1 MADRDHPKFAIVLT
15 VVRKIQRI
23 SEKEVGGIFKIKSA
37 LRKRNGTLDRIE
49 GDFHLI
55 IVATNN
61 KLSSRTAVDSATYS
75 AASALISPD
84 T

>member
-1 MADRDHPKFAIVLT
+1 MANRNHPKFAIVLT

-23 SEKEVGGIFKIKSA
+23 TAKEVCRILEIKPT
-37 LRKRNGTLDRIE
+37 LRKRKGTLARVE

-61 KLSSRTAVDSATYS
+61 KLSSRTGEDSAPYS
-75 AASALISPD
+75 AACALISPE